1 MKSFLKIL
9 AMILVIIAI
18 LAIVTVL
25 VQWANIGG
33 DFSAL
38 MSETFIIG
46 DLSIGTVLALA
57 AAFLVVAAILSPK
70 GFQKTMDR
78 VGQGL
83 STTVGSLTKVVS
95 KTAAGAIGGLFS
107 GLFSGGNLW
116 VILAVAAGVY
126 LLWPDKS
133 EIKER
138 RDAKLRNEL
147 EIQKAEAE
155 ARIQSEYSKE
165 RTSSTINGAVA
176 SDIK

>member
-1 MKSFLKIL
+1 MKSFLKVL

-25 VQWANIGG
+25 AQWAKLGG

-38 MSETFIIG
+38 MSKTFIIG
-46 DLSIGTVLALA
+46 EMKIGFVLALA
-57 AAFLVVAAILSPK
+57 AAFLVIAAILSPK
-70 GFQKTMDR
+70 SFQKVMDR

-83 STTVGSLTKVVS
+83 STTVGSLTKIAS
-95 KTAAGAIGGLFS
+95 KTAASAIGGLFS

-126 LLWPDKS
+126 LLWPERS

-147 EIQKAEAE
+147 EIEKAEAE

-165 RTSSTINGAVA
+165 RTSTTINGAVA
-176 SDIK
+176 SDVK